1 MERNSIHKTVVGVA
15 ASALAFGALWIHRLK
30 SRKQISHEHH
40 VNRDCE
46 RENYINS
53 ILYRGDQNCID
64 IIRMRPVAFFNL
76 CGILTR
82 NNLLQSTRAVNV
94 KEQVLIFLHIIGHNV
109 RFRVIGSRYY
119 RSIETIHRYFRI
131 VLRAILKLYQLAIRL
146 PDESTPLEIRN
157 NSRFYPYFIDCVGA
171 LDGTH
176 IRASVPPNIQGRFRS
191 RKGGTTQ
198 NVLAAITF
206 DLKFTYVLAGWEGS
220 AHDSRV
226 LTNALTRRR
235 GFSIPE
241 GKYYLADAGYG
252 IRNEIISP
260 YRGVRYHLK
269 EFTNH
274 RPENAKELFNLRHS
288 SLRTTVER
296 VFGILKK
303 RFRVLDAEPFWDF
316 QTQVDVVLACTIIH
330 NHIMGVDPNDLINE
344 ELYEEH
350 DHHSITSTL
359 TQREEREEAR
369 EWATKRDEIA
379 EAMWS
384 DYIHRNI

>member
-1 MERNSIHKTVVGVA
+1 
-15 ASALAFGALWIHRLK
+15 
-30 SRKQISHEHH
+30 
-40 VNRDCE
+40 
-46 RENYINS
+46 
-53 ILYRGDQNCID
+53 
-64 IIRMRPVAFFNL
+64 MRPVTFFNL
-76 CGILTR
+76 CDILTR

-131 VLRAILKLYQLAIRL
+131 VLKAILKLYQLAIRL

-157 NSRFYPYFIDCVGA
+157 NSRFYPYFKDCVGA

-226 LTNALTRRR
+226 LTDALTRRR

-252 IRNEIISP
+252 IRNGIISP

-330 NHIMGVDPNDLINE
+330 NHIMRIDPNDLINE
-344 ELYEEH
+344 ELYEEY
-350 DHHSITSTL
+350 DPHSITSTL

-369 EWATKRDEIA
+369 E
-379 EAMWS
+379 
-384 DYIHRNI
+384 